1 MNSIDSILQSLPTRE
16 DLISAL
22 PSRDDLIGA
31 VGLQRRSSTP
41 EMIPAL
47 TLFGTGM
54 VIGAGLALLF
64 APRTGTDMRRSLSES
79 MQQYTGYGEGD
90 DDTDQERRGY
100 GSGRHASPQH
110 SQGSQQDRY
119 GSSRQMSGQTSEPS
133 RQMSQSSYQS
143 GQGSSGSGQMQGH
156 TEQQRVEER
165 EHSRSKTPGSRDI

>member
-90 DDTDQERRGY
+90 DETDQESRGY
-100 GSGRHASPQH
+100 GSGRQASPQH
-110 SQGSQQDRY
+110 SQQDRY

-143 GQGSSGSGQMQGH
+143 GQGTSGSGQMQGH
-156 TEQQRVEER
+156 TEQQRIEER